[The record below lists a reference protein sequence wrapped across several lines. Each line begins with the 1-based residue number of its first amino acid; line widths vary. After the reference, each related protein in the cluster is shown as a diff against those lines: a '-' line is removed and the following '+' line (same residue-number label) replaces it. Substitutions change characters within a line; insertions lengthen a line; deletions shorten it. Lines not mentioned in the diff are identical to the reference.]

1 MRATRNSE
9 LYKQLAV
16 ESFITCCRIEQ
27 NRINSFPNRRN
38 QVQFWS
44 TSKKAKKYGWSVGKM
59 KIVLF
64 NS

>member
-44 TSKKAKKYGWSVGKM
+44 TSKKAKK
-59 KIVLF
+59 
-64 NS
+64 

>member
-16 ESFITCCRIEQ
+16 ETFITCCRIEQ

-38 QVQFWS
+38 QVQFLVYEQE
-44 TSKKAKKYGWSVGKM
+44 SKKIGSVGRQNE
-59 KIVLF
+59 
-64 NS
+64 NSII